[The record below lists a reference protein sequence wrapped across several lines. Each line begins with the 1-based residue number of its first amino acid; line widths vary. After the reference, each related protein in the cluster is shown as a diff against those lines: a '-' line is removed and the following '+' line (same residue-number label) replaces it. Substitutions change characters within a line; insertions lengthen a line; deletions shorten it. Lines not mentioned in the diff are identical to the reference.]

1 MLRGSG
7 QAQARLALGGE
18 TRVVSKGRSAT
29 GGGLDRGASPM
40 DVEQSCPEEEST
52 GKVDGRMRARSVC
65 EVSNNKLN
73 PGLLRCVALGC
84 AGGGCSGSA
93 VTKLIKYRPVHQPTA
108 PSKTEVR
115 GPSLD
120 YESPEKR
127 KTP

>member
-52 GKVDGRMRARSVC
+52 DPSVSQQHLAKQRY
-65 EVSNNKLN
+65 E
-73 PGLLRCVALGC
+73 A
-84 AGGGCSGSA
+84 
-93 VTKLIKYRPVHQPTA
+93 PV
-108 PSKTEVR
+108 
-115 GPSLD
+115 
-120 YESPEKR
+120 
-127 KTP
+127 